1 MRSLWPAGAVE
12 GPVSKLLPV
21 LHDWQFLPGLPR
33 GGRDECRGGTR
44 PCPYV
49 NCSENTWTQTS
60 SSMPGRRHNG
70 RLPPTTLRI
79 KPGNNCALDWSAK
92 ENSAKVVGVAMHASK
107 RRIEQELAAIY
118 KKLRANG
125 GDHAVVRNA
134 LELLG
139 LDSRKANAAAL
150 ELKGVALARLGEE
163 E

>member
-1 MRSLWPAGAVE
+1 MRSVRAAGAVE
-12 GPVSKLLPV
+12 GRVKKLPV
-21 LHDWQFLPGLPR
+21 LRDWEILPGLPP
-33 GGRDECRGGTR
+33 GGRAECKGGAR

-70 RLPPTTLRI
+70 RMPPTTLRI
-79 KPGNNCALDWSAK
+79 KRGNNCALDWSAK
-92 ENSAKVVGVAMHASK
+92 ENSAKVVGSAMQAST

-125 GDHAVVRNA
+125 GDFEVVRGA

-139 LDSRKANAAAL
+139 LDSRKASSAASEL
-150 ELKGVALARLGEE
+150 ERVALARLGEE